1 MSTPLAE
8 GSPKSEGLDS
18 AAKHAHEGSPEI
30 EELDSAAVLAQGFG
44 MSEEQVMRINRLL
57 SNDNEHEGALAD
69 TTKDGTTRQSKSAP
83 YFRDVVEDTP
93 EIAVHGSFT
102 DIRDH
107 AIGKNRE
114 GKPPAVETESTS
126 KGNPF
131 SSVLA
136 SVKGLATAIK
146 SKRKAKKNSREDTNA
161 TSNEPSNIPADY
173 TDLIKRLNETKSHE
187 SVTLSN
193 LQNPEKA
200 NSANLLNEAYNKITE
215 TDDPLRE
222 KVNQSSV
229 GELLKTAY
237 FDYARAMADV
247 ETKGGDSSKKA
258 FWHAGERK
266 RAVALQEAEETLL
279 NYQLKYANVLVAHRE
294 SAGAYNEVA
303 KEDQAQAKSNDLF
316 DELRKLNERSRRV
329 TLAERE
335 RRIDDRNLLHK
346 GIVAVGK
353 FFNKGKR
360 LIDRNL
366 VAGFLTAFGVTVS
379 GAGWPITTGIA
390 LGAGSALRYGSKE
403 AALDESIKNYSMNM
417 ISDKEFAKQRAAL
430 EGTGEYNSDEIFSR
444 MAQAEFRLTR
454 MDADKKLSAAR
465 KRANKNAKKLIIG
478 YAAGG
483 IAGSLTHGLLSSHN
497 AVATAQPDNVQSSQS
512 SNVGDA
518 AKRVGDINPGQNHPL
533 LTEVNYDTYQHPWN
547 WAVEQFGSHDAMAQ
561 LHSLGNQAA
570 QHGYN
575 VQWHTTASGAEW
587 ISINGDSSTQGVLK
601 VLGQYI

>member
-1 MSTPLAE
+1 MQ
-8 GSPKSEGLDS
+8 LDS
-18 AAKHAHEGSPEI
+18 AAWEA
-30 EELDSAAVLAQGFG
+30 LRYG
-44 MSEEQVMRINRLL
+44 MSPDDAERINRLL
-57 SNDNEHEGALAD
+57 SNEHEGALAG
-69 TTKDGTTRQSKSAP
+69 TTKDSTTRQSTRAP
-83 YFRDVVEDTP
+83 YLREVAGYGGVQEGHESTTVTP

-114 GKPPAVETESTS
+114 GESLAVETEPIS
-126 KGNPF
+126 KGNLF
-131 SSVLA
+131 GSVLA
-136 SVKGLATAIK
+136 SVKGLAIAIK
-146 SKRKAKKNSREDTNA
+146 SKREAKKNSRGHTNA
-161 TSNEPSNIPADY
+161 TSNESSNIPADY
-173 TDLIKRLNETKSHE
+173 AGLIKRLNETKSHE
-187 SVTLSN
+187 SVTLSKSN

-279 NYQLKYANVLVAHRE
+279 NYQSKYANVLVAHRE
-294 SAGAYNEVA
+294 SAGAYDGVA
-303 KEDQAQAKSNDLF
+303 EKDQAQAKSDDLF
-316 DELRKLNERSRRV
+316 NELRNLNEQSRRV

-379 GAGWPITTGIA
+379 GAGWPITTGVA

-417 ISDKEFAKQRAAL
+417 ISDEEFARQRAAL

-483 IAGSLTHGLLSSHN
+483 IAGSLTHGLLSSHD
-497 AVATAQPDNVQSSQS
+497 AVVTAQPDNVQSSQS